1 MRHRPPIPALLLTV
15 LGLPVASAA
24 DTIPLASLDL
34 APMTQEYGRPAVD
47 RTVDGHPLR
56 IGGRGFAHG
65 LGTHA
70 ASQLTIRVD
79 HRALRFHAHVGVDDE
94 GPGGTVEFRVVGDG
108 KTLWS
113 SGIVR
118 AGQPAREV
126 DVALTGVALL
136 ALETDATADGNKD
149 DHADWAE
156 AELVMEAGAQ
166 PTTVADPTAERDAG
180 AGERTPSHAQYFTW
194 INNTNEG
201 ATEAQ
206 TLTNLAFFA
215 WLRDEY
221 GMQLDIYAWDAGNL
235 DVPRGYGTT
244 DSARFRAQYP
254 RGWRPIAD
262 AAGALGCR
270 LGLWGGP
277 DGFGDTPEQAAA
289 RIALMSGLCRDYRMA
304 EFKFDG
310 VCGQL
315 RPEKQDYFVQ
325 MMQAC
330 RKFSPDLVL
339 LNHRLPLGKG
349 LRYATT
355 FLFEGAETYIDV
367 HMANSGTAPHHR
379 AGALARGL
387 PPHLTRLTEDHGV
400 CISSCL
406 DAWDDDLVL
415 QAFNRSLILAPEI
428 YGNPWFLRD
437 DEYPKLAR
445 IYNLHRRWR
454 DLLTQG
460 VILPEADYGP
470 HAVARGDAA
479 TRVVTLRNLGWEP
492 RTYQV
497 KLDEGIGLSAAGAV
511 TVRLFHP
518 HERILGTQAHGGTVP
533 VTVAPFSVALLLA
546 TTVPCAEPGVSGCDA
561 EVVRDV
567 PGKPLVLRLLGLPGT
582 TATATFAPGRVAAR
596 VRDHRRPAAARLR
609 RGPARHGGLPGH
621 RPDAAQPPPPRRA
634 RALRGARRRAGA
646 LRGDLLRRRQRRAR
660 GALPAPLR
668 ADAGAP
674 GAGGARR
681 LLRPGAVRRARVLG
695 QAALRWPARHRT
707 GAGRPATRRRGRRAR
722 TARRPRRA
730 DRRRALHAG
739 TRRRHHRRPGRGL
752 RRPAHLDGAAHRRHR
767 AGRDHH
773 SARGPGAALPAPGA
787 RFAAPLRADRG
798 AGRQAA
804 AAHRLARLGAV
815 RVLRP
820 AHRDRRVDRD
830 RHARP

>member
-1 MRHRPPIPALLLTV
+1 MRHHPLALALLLTV
-15 LGLPVASAA
+15 ACMPQAHAA
-24 DTIPLASLDL
+24 VSIPLASLDL
-34 APMTQEYGRPAVD
+34 APMTQEYGQPEVD
-47 RTVDGHPLR
+47 RSVGGRPLR
-56 IGGRGFAHG
+56 IAGQEFPHG

-70 ASQLTIRVD
+70 ASQLTIRVER
-79 HRALRFHAHVGVDDE
+79 HALRFHARVGVDDE
-94 GPGGTVEFRVVGDG
+94 GPGGTVEFHVRGDG
-108 KTLWS
+108 KPLWS
-113 SGIVR
+113 SGIMR
-118 AGQPAREV
+118 AGQPAKEV
-126 DVALTGVALL
+126 DVPLAGVALVV
-136 ALETDATADGNKD
+136 LETDATADGNTD

-156 AELVMEAGAQ
+156 AELIMEDGAK
-166 PTTVADPTAERDAG
+166 PTTVADPDAERDAG

-201 ATEAQ
+201 ATEAH
-206 TLTNLAFFA
+206 TLTNLAFFR
-215 WLRDEY
+215 WLRDTY

-235 DVPRGYGTT
+235 DLPRGYGTT

-254 RGWRPIAD
+254 HGWQPIAD

-330 RKFSPDLVL
+330 RKYSPDLVL

-367 HMANSGTAPHHR
+367 HMANTGTATHHR

-387 PPHLTRLTEDHGV
+387 PPRLTRLTEDHGV

-406 DAWDDDLVL
+406 EAWDDDLVL

-428 YGNPWFLRD
+428 YGNPWLLRD

-460 VILPEADYGP
+460 MVLPEAEYGP
-470 HAVARGDAA
+470 HAVARGDAT

-497 KLDEGIGLSAAGAV
+497 ALDEAIGLSAPGAV

-518 HERILGTQAHGGTVP
+518 HERILGTRAHGERVP
-533 VTVAPFSVALLLA
+533 VTVAPFSV
-546 TTVPCAEPGVSGCDA
+546 
-561 EVVRDV
+561 
-567 PGKPLVLRLLGLPGT
+567 
-582 TATATFAPGRVAAR
+582 
-596 VRDHRRPAAARLR
+596 
-609 RGPARHGGLPGH
+609 
-621 RPDAAQPPPPRRA
+621 
-634 RALRGARRRAGA
+634 
-646 LRGDLLRRRQRRAR
+646 
-660 GALPAPLR
+660 
-668 ADAGAP
+668 
-674 GAGGARR
+674 
-681 LLRPGAVRRARVLG
+681 
-695 QAALRWPARHRT
+695 
-707 GAGRPATRRRGRRAR
+707 
-722 TARRPRRA
+722 
-730 DRRRALHAG
+730 
-739 TRRRHHRRPGRGL
+739 
-752 RRPAHLDGAAHRRHR
+752 
-767 AGRDHH
+767 
-773 SARGPGAALPAPGA
+773 
-787 RFAAPLRADRG
+787 
-798 AGRQAA
+798 
-804 AAHRLARLGAV
+804 
-815 RVLRP
+815 
-820 AHRDRRVDRD
+820 
-830 RHARP
+830 